1 MNEWL
6 KNLVSYLLIVSIGMQ
21 MLPNKKYEEY
31 VRLFTGFLLI
41 VILLQPILK
50 IRSSDHLIEER
61 INQFVEEQEMLE
73 TSVFEGEAEMVQI
86 ERIEEI
92 QVEVRLDE

>member
-73 TSVFEGEAEMVQI
+73 TSVFEGEEKMVQI

-92 QVEVRLDE
+92 QVEVRLDD

>member
-6 KNLVSYLLIVSIGMQ
+6 KHLVGYLMVVSIGMQ
-21 MLPNKKYEEY
+21 MLPDKKYEEY

-41 VILLQPILK
+41 VIILQPILK
-50 IRSSDHLIEER
+50 IRSSDRYLEEQ
-61 INQFVEEQEMLE
+61 IQQFVEEQERME
-73 TSVFEGEAEMVQI
+73 AAAFGEEKEAVWI

-92 QVEVRLDE
+92 HVEVRLDD

>member
-6 KNLVSYLLIVSIGMQ
+6 KNLVSYLLVVSIGMQ

-61 INQFVEEQEMLE
+61 INQFVEEQELLE
-73 TSVFEGEAEMVQI
+73 TSAFEREEEMMWVEQ
-86 ERIEEI
+86 IEEI
-92 QVEVRLDE
+92 QVEVRLND

>member
-73 TSVFEGEAEMVQI
+73 TSVFEGEEEMVQI

>member
-73 TSVFEGEAEMVQI
+73 TSVFEGEEEMVQI

-92 QVEVRLDE
+92 QVEVRLDD